1 MRATATRTRTQQI
14 TGTTDRHLDRLLA
27 LLADSPML
35 VLSGE
40 RIARET
46 GVTRSTVWRWINK
59 LRGVGVKV
67 RGHERSGYRIERI
80 PDVLVPDLLRRQ
92 LRGAEFGKRIHHFFK
107 IDSTNRVALELG
119 FEGEPHGAVI
129 VAEEQTAGRG
139 RAGRAWISERSAG
152 IYMSV
157 LLRPA
162 LTPAQAPMLTMAA
175 GLAVRNA
182 IAAIPGAEVDIRWP
196 NDVLIAGR
204 KVCGILTEMQAEP
217 DRIKFVVVGIGINV
231 NQSKMPAGIEKIA
244 TSLRMAT
251 GKAQSRIEIAVRVLR
266 EFEGYYKQLIA
277 EGAAP
282 LVARFGHVSSYAK
295 GKKIRVSTG
304 QESFVAETAGLDAAG
319 LLRVTR
325 ENGKTETL
333 LAADISEAD

>member
-1 MRATATRTRTQQI
+1 MRAEQI
-14 TGTTDRHLDRLLA
+14 AGTTDRHLERLLA

-92 LRGAEFGKRIHHFFK
+92 LRGTEFGKRIHHFFK
-107 IDSTNRVALELG
+107 TDSTNRVALELG
-119 FEGEPHGAVI
+119 FEGEPHGAVV

-157 LLRPA
+157 LLRPE

-175 GLAVRNA
+175 GLAARDA

-196 NDVLIAGR
+196 NDVLIGGK

-231 NQSKMPAGIEKIA
+231 NQSKMPAEIENIA
-244 TSLRMAT
+244 TSVRMAT
-251 GKAQSRIEIAVRVLR
+251 GKAESRIEIAVRVLR
-266 EFEGYYKQLIA
+266 AFEGYYKQLIA

-282 LVARFGHVSSYAK
+282 LVARFGQVSSYAK
-295 GKKIRVSTG
+295 GKRIKVSTA
-304 QESFVAETAGLDAAG
+304 QESFIAKTTGLDAAG

-325 ENGKTETL
+325 DNGKTETL
-333 LAADISEAD
+333 LAADIAEAD

>member
-1 MRATATRTRTQQI
+1 
-14 TGTTDRHLDRLLA
+14 
-27 LLADSPML
+27 ML

-92 LRGAEFGKRIHHFFK
+92 LRGSEFGKRIYHFFK
-107 IDSTNRVALELG
+107 TDSTNRVALELG
-119 FEGEPHGAVI
+119 YAGEPHGTIV
-129 VAEEQTAGRG
+129 VAEEQSAGRG

-157 LLRPA
+157 LLRPT

-175 GLAVRNA
+175 GLAARDA
-182 IAAIPGAEVDIRWP
+182 IAAVPGTEVDIRWP
-196 NDVLIAGR
+196 NDVLIGGR
-204 KVCGILTEMQAEP
+204 KVCGILTEMHAEP
-217 DRIKFVVVGIGINV
+217 DRIKFVVVGIGVNV
-231 NQSKMPAGIEKIA
+231 NQSRMPEEIEKIA
-244 TSLRMAT
+244 TSVRMAT
-251 GKAQSRIEIAVRVLR
+251 GKAESRIEIAVRLVR
-266 EFEGYYKQLIA
+266 GFEGYYNLLIG

-282 LVARFGHVSSYAK
+282 LVARFSEVSSYAK
-295 GKKIRVSTG
+295 GKRVKVTTG
-304 QESFVAETAGLDAAG
+304 QESFVGKTAGLDAAG

-325 ENGKTETL
+325 ENGKTETV
-333 LAADISEAD
+333 LAADIAEAD

>member
-1 MRATATRTRTQQI
+1 MATRTREI
-14 TGTTDRHLDRLLA
+14 AGTTDRHLERLLA

-80 PDVLVPDLLRRQ
+80 PDVLVPDLVRRQ
-92 LRGAEFGKRIHHFFK
+92 LRGSEFGKRIYHFFK
-107 IDSTNRVALELG
+107 TDSTNRVALELG
-119 FEGEPHGAVI
+119 YEGEPHGTIV
-129 VAEEQTAGRG
+129 VAEEQSAGRG

-175 GLAVRNA
+175 GLAARDA
-182 IAAIPGAEVDIRWP
+182 IAAIPGMEADIRWP
-196 NDVLIAGR
+196 NDVLIGGK
-204 KVCGILTEMQAEP
+204 KVCGILTEMHAEP
-217 DRIKFVVVGIGINV
+217 DRIKFVVVGIGVNV
-231 NQSKMPAGIEKIA
+231 NQSRMPEEIEKIA
-244 TSLRMAT
+244 TSVRMAT
-251 GKAQSRIEIAVRVLR
+251 GKAESRIEIAVRLLR
-266 EFEGYYKQLIA
+266 GFEGYYNQLIG

-282 LVARFGHVSSYAK
+282 LVARFSEVSSYAK
-295 GKKIRVSTG
+295 GKRVKVSTG
-304 QESFVAETAGLDAAG
+304 QESFVAKTAGLDAAG

-325 ENGKTETL
+325 ENGKTETV
-333 LAADISEAD
+333 LAADIAEAD

>member
-1 MRATATRTRTQQI
+1 
-14 TGTTDRHLDRLLA
+14 LLA

-92 LRGAEFGKRIHHFFK
+92 LRGTDFGKRIHHFFK
-107 IDSTNRVALELG
+107 TDSTNRVALELG

-157 LLRPA
+157 LLRPE

-175 GLAVRNA
+175 GLAARDA

-196 NDVLIAGR
+196 NDVLIGGK

-231 NQSKMPAGIEKIA
+231 NQSKMPAEIEKIA
-244 TSLRMAT
+244 TSMRMAT
-251 GKAQSRIEIAVRVLR
+251 GKAESRIEIAVRALR
-266 EFEGYYKQLIA
+266 AFEGYYKQLIA
-277 EGAAP
+277 EGPAP
-282 LVARFGHVSSYAK
+282 LVARFGQVSSYAK
-295 GKKIRVSTG
+295 GKRIRVSTA
-304 QESFVAETAGLDAAG
+304 QESFIAKTAGLDAAG

-333 LAADISEAD
+333 LAADIAEAD